1 MKNKKTL
8 VSVLATVLCC
18 SALAAVGTIAASA
31 DTVGTVDAS
40 SFAMVSGASVRIG
53 DGTTE
58 NPYGIRFTATMDPT
72 AYANLEKL
80 EETAGVSVNYG
91 MIILPYDKLP
101 ANSSNLKDVFFGASS
116 NFCFEES
123 GHLDTCEKYH
133 VKEVKTAELNTADED
148 YPNKA
153 VLKGSLTNVLNEN
166 RTRPFVGVGYIEH
179 DDNGTKTY
187 VIADYDDDDIQNN
200 VSSMTYVAQKAVE
213 DTEEDAPT
221 DDEKKTLTASY
232 ITPYANKK
240 AKYTVNE
247 YILNDAG
254 EVVSQNTRTA
264 EAAFN
269 KVVTYAYDTTLDTDF
284 NKSLKSYIVSQNKGL
299 LTSNVYAN
307 NKTELNVYY
316 SKTISDLSSAEDKDY
331 FYVTDNGAAND
342 GHERQSSISYD
353 ETESAIKIVA
363 DTAVKGYY
371 AGSVALKLAQ
381 DQWNWLNGTAD
392 FDYISIRMKASSG
405 ISNAKLTFGP
415 LVGGVDYDNADK
427 TQNEWFD
434 LKIDKENLAQNVYYN
449 SSATRKSFYVDNIA
463 YDVGNVDGVANTV
476 YVRYKDRFGTTTVS
490 HYAKDG
496 TDTTAK
502 IYNQNLASLTTITY
516 YIDNIAIGK
525 DTEDST
531 APTLIKNEGTST
543 LGRTTSSVY
552 LGVNAIAHAT
562 DDVSYVTAELLGLS
576 WTTYCA
582 NTAGNTNPLVVDESY
597 WIEENKL
604 TMYTTTACT
613 TEVGRV
619 FPKEGK
625 YIDTD
630 GTVIRVKTGGDYKQI
645 PTVYVKAD
653 TFAET
658 TGYFWLVFKYR
669 LVDSTGNATIAYA
682 CRRVNKTA

>member
-8 VSVLATVLCC
+8 ISVLATVLCC

-40 SFAMVSGASVRIG
+40 SFAMVRGASVRIG

-58 NPYGIRFTATMDPT
+58 NPYGIRFTATMDTT

-133 VKEVKTAELNTADED
+133 VKEVKTAELNTASED

-269 KVVTYAYDTTLDTDF
+269 KAVTYAYDTTLDTDF

-316 SKTISDLSSAEDKDY
+316 SKTISDLSSAEDTDY
-331 FYVTDNGAAND
+331 FYIPDFGTYVPADNHVLN
-342 GHERQSSISYD
+342 SSM
-353 ETESAIKIVA
+353 THNAESGTITIVA
-363 DTAVKGYY
+363 DNAY
-371 AGSVALKLAQ
+371 ATSAQVGSVALKLTQAQ
-381 DQWNWLNGTAD
+381 HTWLANTAD
-392 FDYISIRMKASSG
+392 FDYISIRMKAKSG
-405 ISNAKLTFGP
+405 IEGATLCFAPNKC
-415 LVGGVDYDNADK
+415 GVDYDTSDQAQDA
-427 TQNEWFD
+427 WFE
-434 LKIDKENLAQNVYYN
+434 LKLDKENLAQNVHYN
-449 SSATRKSFYVDNIA
+449 DSATRKSFWVRNIK
-463 YDVGNVDGVANTV
+463 YANATRV
-476 YVRYKDRFGTTTVS
+476 QLLDRYSTGKTNYYSTTGTTTAS
-490 HYAKDG
+490 
-496 TDTTAK
+496 
-502 IYNQNLASLTTITY
+502 NLYEQELPTLTTITY
-516 YIDNIAIGK
+516 EIDKISIGK
-525 DTEDST
+525 DEAKDTV
-531 APTLIKNEGTST
+531 APTFVKVGTNNTYTISAA
-543 LGRTTSSVY
+543 TTN
-552 LGVNAIAHAT
+552 LAIPTVAHAY
-562 DDVSYVTAELLGLS
+562 DDVSHVAIELLGIT
-576 WTTYCA
+576 WTTTLPSPITEEAYA
-582 NTAGNTNPLVVDESY
+582 AGTA
-597 WIEENKL
+597 L
-604 TMYTTTACT
+604 TLYTTNAFTTAVT
-613 TEVGRV
+613 GRI
-619 FPKEGK
+619 FPLTGRYVE
-625 YIDTD
+625 TD
-630 GTVIRVKTGGDYKQI
+630 GSEYTISKSI
-645 PTVYVKAD
+645 ATVYIKPSDITA
-653 TFAET
+653 
-658 TGYFWLVFKYR
+658 TGNSYLLYKYR
-669 LVDSTGNATIAYA
+669 IVDAAGNATIAYGS
-682 CRRVNKTA
+682 RRLSKTA